1 MKLTRILGVVLAV
14 VCLVTLTVGCGA
26 QTPPAT
32 SAPTVA
38 PATAAPATA
47 APAKKY
53 TIGFVIPGP
62 DVYYNFGKEGVKYV
76 VETSGNTYTERNS
89 ENNTVKEIQNVQD
102 LIAAQVDAI
111 LLMTTNA
118 DTGAKACQLANEAK
132 IPIFLVDCSVTEGTG
147 KAQGQ
152 VEMFQPDI
160 GRLMGEYV
168 VQKHPGAQF
177 VVLAGLPGQP
187 GGEAQKKGFLDAM
200 AKDPAAKLLSEVQY
214 ADWDRKKGEDLM
226 RNYLVMHKKIDVV
239 YAMNEEMAYGAYTA
253 IKDAGRE
260 KEMVIVSANGSAVGK
275 EMLAAGSLEATVG
288 WSPSE
293 NGMLCTL
300 KCLDYLS
307 GKPQDYRTEVPLGL
321 YTKDNLD
328 KYSNWDAKDMAK
340 KYEPILKEKGYIK

>member
-1 MKLTRILGVVLAV
+1 
-14 VCLVTLTVGCGA
+14 
-26 QTPPAT
+26 
-32 SAPTVA
+32 
-38 PATAAPATA
+38 
-47 APAKKY
+47 
-53 TIGFVIPGP
+53 
-62 DVYYNFGKEGVKYV
+62 VKWV
-76 VETSGNTYTERNS
+76 VETSGNVYTERNS
-89 ENNTVKEIQNVQD
+89 ENNTVKEVQNVQD

-118 DTGAKACQLANEAK
+118 ETGQKACQLANEAE
-132 IPIFLVDCSVTEGTG
+132 IPLFLVDCSVTDGTG

-152 VEMFQPDI
+152 VEMNQPDI
-160 GRLMGEYV
+160 GRLAGEYV
-168 VQKHPGAQF
+168 VQKYPGAQY

-200 AKDPAAKLLSEVQY
+200 AKDSASKLLSEVQY

-226 RNYLVMHKKIDVV
+226 RNYLVMHKKIDIV

-260 KEMVIVSANGSAVGK
+260 NEMKIISANGSAVGK
-275 EMLAAGSLEATVG
+275 EMIQAGSLEATVG

-293 NGMLCTL
+293 NGMLCTI
-300 KCLDYLS
+300 KCLDFLA
-307 GKPQDYRTEVPLGL
+307 GKPQEFRTEVPLGL

-328 KYSNWDAKDMAK
+328 KYSNWDAKDMAA